1 MAKKFQH
8 EKRRLGLKPNI
19 IKDLSIQ
26 IRLSGLSFCILNRS
40 TNTIERLQEIQLD
53 KKATPF
59 ELLNQLKTI
68 IESNTDFQQTFDSV
82 LCIYQNDLSAQ
93 VPKSLFN
100 ENHLADYL
108 KFNAKILKTD
118 FIDYDTIAINDI
130 VNIYVPLVN
139 VNNYLFDTFGS
150 FIYKHASTILIESV
164 LQNSSKHKAIELY
177 VNVGHL
183 HFEMIAA
190 KDSQLIFYNT
200 FDYNT
205 KEDFIYYIL
214 FSIEQ
219 LKLNPETVKIHLS
232 GQITKDDDLYSIV
245 FKYVRFVDFIE
256 PFCNYEFNIKKQ
268 PNGKHSNFI
277 LLNSFN

>member
-1 MAKKFQH
+1 M
-8 EKRRLGLKPNI
+8 KPNI

-40 TNTIERLQEIQLD
+40 TNTIERLQHMQSE

-68 IESNTDFQQTFDSV
+68 IESNADFNQPFDSV
-82 LCIYQNDLSAQ
+82 MCIYQNELSTLI
-93 VPKSLFN
+93 PKSLFN

-108 KFNAKILKTD
+108 KFNAKILQTD
-118 FIDYDTIAINDI
+118 FIDFDTIAINDS

-164 LQNSSKHKAIELY
+164 LQSSSNHKDTQFYI
-177 VNVGHL
+177 NVGHL

-190 KDSQLIFYNT
+190 KGKQLIYYNT
-200 FDYNT
+200 FEFTT

-214 FSIEQ
+214 FTVEQ
-219 LKLNPETVKIHLS
+219 LKLDPETLKINLS
-232 GQITKDDDLYSIV
+232 GHIQTDDDLYTIV
-245 FKYVRFVDFIE
+245 YKYIRYVEFLE
-256 PFCNYEFNIKKQ
+256 PVCKYQFQTTNQ
-268 PNGKHSNFI
+268 PKEKHSNFI
-277 LLNSFN
+277 LINSFN

>member
-1 MAKKFQH
+1 M
-8 EKRRLGLKPNI
+8 KPNT

-40 TNTIERLQEIQLD
+40 TNTIERLQHMQSE

-68 IESNTDFQQTFDSV
+68 IETNADFSQPFDSV
-82 LCIYQNDLSAQ
+82 LCIYQNELSTL

-108 KFNAKILKTD
+108 KFNAKILQTD
-118 FIDYDTIAINDI
+118 FIDYDTIAINDS
-130 VNIYVPLVN
+130 VNVYVPLVN

-150 FIYKHASTILIESV
+150 FVYKHASTVLIESV
-164 LQNSSKHKAIELY
+164 LQHSSNHKDIELY
-177 VNVGHL
+177 INVGHL

-190 KDSQLIFYNT
+190 KDKQLIYYNT
-200 FDYNT
+200 FDYST

-214 FSIEQ
+214 FTFEQ
-219 LKLNPETVKIHLS
+219 LKLNPETVKINLT
-232 GQITKDDDLYSIV
+232 GQITQDDELYSIV
-245 FKYVRFVDFIE
+245 YKYVRFVAFLE
-256 PFCNYEFNIKKQ
+256 PVCNYQFKVTNQ
-268 PNGKHSNFI
+268 PKEKHSNFI

>member
-1 MAKKFQH
+1 M
-8 EKRRLGLKPNI
+8 KPNA
-19 IKDLSIQ
+19 IKALSIQ

-40 TNTIERLQEIQLD
+40 TNTIERLQHMQLE

-59 ELLNQLKTI
+59 EILNQLKTI
-68 IESNTDFQQTFDSV
+68 IASNSDFNQTFDSV
-82 LCIYQNDLSAQ
+82 LCIYQNELSTLI
-93 VPKSLFN
+93 PESLFN

-118 FIDYDTIAINDI
+118 FIDYDNIAINGTKN
-130 VNIYVPLVN
+130 VYVPLVN

-150 FIYKHASTILIESV
+150 FVYKHASTILIETV
-164 LQNSSKHKAIELY
+164 LQHASKQKEIELY
-177 VNVGHL
+177 INVDHL
-183 HFEMIAA
+183 HFEMLAT
-190 KDSQLIFYNT
+190 QGQELLFYNT

-205 KEDFIYYIL
+205 QEDFIYYIL

-232 GQITKDDDLYSIV
+232 GQIEQEDELFNIV
-245 FKYVRFVDFIE
+245 YKYVRFVDFIE
-256 PFCNYEFNIKKQ
+256 PIYTYQFSTTKPLKV
-268 PNGKHSNFI
+268 KHNNFI